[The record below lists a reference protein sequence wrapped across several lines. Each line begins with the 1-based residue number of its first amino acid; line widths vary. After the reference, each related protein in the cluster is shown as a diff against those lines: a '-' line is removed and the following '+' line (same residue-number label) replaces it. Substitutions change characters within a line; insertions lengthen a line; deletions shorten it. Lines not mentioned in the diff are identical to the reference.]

1 MGSGDFGAPVYSLEI
16 PSIYFGINIGFCI
29 LTAIKAAQ
37 QTFAIHKR
45 TRSVF
50 NLYTWMIWILLVTN
64 ILQAIINWMYIQGDL
79 KGSVILWTLQTQLAL
94 QIIANRLGLIMADKR
109 RVKYLKLSLLVA
121 VGFVKI
127 AVACIWIPARLTQSE
142 QMLHINEIW
151 DRVEKVIYLLMD
163 LALNAAFLH
172 KVRRELIAEG
182 LTKYKRLFN
191 FNASVVVISLSMD
204 ILIIV
209 MMSFPNPFLYA
220 QFHPVA
226 YSVKFIIEI
235 TMANLITKIVR
246 EQNELNSY
254 HTTNNT
260 NSTRAADTF

>member
-1 MGSGDFGAPVYSLEI
+1 MTSKEGAQIIHGRGLHQI
-16 PSIYFGINIGFCI
+16 AL
-29 LTAIKAAQ
+29 LTDAHEQ
-37 QTFAIHKR
+37 FWL
-45 TRSVF
+45 F
-50 NLYTWMIWILLVTN
+50 F
-64 ILQAIINWMYIQGDL
+64 
-79 KGSVILWTLQTQLAL
+79 GSVILWTLQTQLAL

-121 VGFVKI
+121 VGFVNI

-204 ILIIV
+204 VCTVINLPV
-209 MMSFPNPFLYA
+209 LRYA
-220 QFHPVA
+220 RLT
-226 YSVKFIIEI
+226 S
-235 TMANLITKIVR
+235 
-246 EQNELNSY
+246 
-254 HTTNNT
+254 
-260 NSTRAADTF
+260 D

>member
-50 NLYTWMIWILLVTN
+50 NLYTWMIWILLEV
-64 ILQAIINWMYIQGDL
+64 LAFFF
-79 KGSVILWTLQTQLAL
+79 GSVILWTLQTQLAL

-121 VGFVKI
+121 VGFVNI

-226 YSVKFIIEI
+226 YSVKLIIEI